1 MLYHVEHITTYEY
14 AKTVAESEHILRLR
28 PRRTDNQTCISSE
41 VQITPGQRRRTART
55 DYFGNRMEIVT
66 VEEPHT
72 RLVVNA
78 RSTVRV
84 VKRKPRDLEATLAWD
99 GLGDVLA
106 TGRGTDEIEAAN
118 FLFDTP
124 LTRAERD
131 LTLYAA
137 EDFTPGRPIAA
148 VAQALMQRVRREFKY
163 EPGVTDA
170 STPVDKVFELMAGV
184 CQDLTHVMLAVFRAR
199 GLAARYVSG
208 YLLTYPPP
216 GRPRMRGAD
225 QSHAWVS
232 VWCPPLGWIDY
243 DPTNNMLPDDE
254 HITIAYG
261 RDFSDIS
268 PVTGIMLG
276 GGEHEVEV
284 EVDVAPV
291 EEANAA

>member
-1 MLYHVEHITTYEY
+1 MLYHVRHITTYEY
-14 AKTVAESEHILRLR
+14 SKTVAESEHVLRLR
-28 PRRTDNQTCISSE
+28 PRLTDNQVCISSE
-41 VQITPGQRRRTART
+41 VQLTPAQRRRTART

-66 VEEPHT
+66 IEDPHT
-72 RLVVNA
+72 ELVVDA
-78 RSTVRV
+78 KSVVRV
-84 VKRKPRDLEATLAWD
+84 SKRRPRDLEATLAWD
-99 GLGDVLA
+99 GLGDALA
-106 TGRGTDEIEAAN
+106 IGRSPAETEASN
-118 FLFDTP
+118 FMFDTP

-131 LTLYAA
+131 LLTYAA
-137 EDFTPGRPIAA
+137 EDFAPARPVAA
-148 VAQALMQRVRREFKY
+148 VAQAVMHRIRRDFTYK
-163 EPGVTDA
+163 PGVTDA

-184 CQDLTHVMLAVFRAR
+184 CQDLTHVMLAVLRAR

-216 GRPRMRGAD
+216 GRPRLRGAD

-243 DPTNNMLPDDE
+243 DPTNNVLPDDE
-254 HITIAYG
+254 HITVAYG

-268 PVTGIMLG
+268 PISGIMLG

-284 EVDVAPV
+284 SVDVAPA